1 VDEPDASAAGAR
13 AAQGAIRLGGEAA
26 DAALV
31 AVLVVR
37 PVRRGDERRLR
48 LRGGGGGHPSFG
60 KLLFVLL
67 SLYLLSLKRTPSLY
81 LSLLR
86 GRHRQ

>member
-1 VDEPDASAAGAR
+1 VDEPDAAAAGAG

-26 DAALV
+26 DATLV
-31 AVLVVR
+31 PVLVVR

-48 LRGGGGGHPSFG
+48 RRSGGGGHPSFG

-67 SLYLLSLKRTPSLY
+67 SLYLLSLKRTPSLH

>member
-1 VDEPDASAAGAR
+1 VDEPDAAAAGAG

-31 AVLVVR
+31 PVLVVR
-37 PVRRGDERRLR
+37 PVRRGDERQLR
-48 LRGGGGGHPSFG
+48 RRGGGGGHPSSGSFASS
-60 KLLFVLL
+60 L
-67 SLYLLSLKRTPSLY
+67 SLYIFSLKRTPSLH

-86 GRHRQ
+86 GRHQD